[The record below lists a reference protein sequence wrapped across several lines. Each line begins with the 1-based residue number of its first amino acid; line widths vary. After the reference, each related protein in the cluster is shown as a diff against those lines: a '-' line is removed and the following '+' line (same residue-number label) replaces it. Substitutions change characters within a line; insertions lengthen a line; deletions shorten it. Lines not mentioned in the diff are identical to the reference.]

1 MPLAVVRGWA
11 PTLCFRL
18 LDRASDVL
26 LDSMHL
32 VATYLWRRAREAL
45 GEHARELRLGFA
57 YTWNKIDHE
66 GGPIRSVLR
75 MREEDRR
82 RLLEGGCSTIER
94 LLIERGIL

>member
-11 PTLCFRL
+11 PMLCFRL
-18 LDRASDVL
+18 LNRASDVL

-32 VATYLWRRAREAL
+32 VATYVWRRAREAL

-66 GGPIRSVLR
+66 EGPIRSVLR
-75 MREEDRR
+75 VREEHSRW
-82 RLLEGGCSTIER
+82 LLEGGCSE
-94 LLIERGIL
+94 LEKQLIERGIL